1 MEVEAVMLEREV
13 QRRDERE
20 EDGGAGR
27 GDGGEG
33 APRLREDYRE
43 KNVAQI

>member
-27 GDGGEG
+27 GDGGE
-33 APRLREDYRE
+33 DYRE